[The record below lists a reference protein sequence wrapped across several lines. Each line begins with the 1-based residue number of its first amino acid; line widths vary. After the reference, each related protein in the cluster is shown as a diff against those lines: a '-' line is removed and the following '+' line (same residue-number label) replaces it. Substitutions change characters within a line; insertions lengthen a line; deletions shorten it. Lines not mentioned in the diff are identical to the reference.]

1 VTAVLIPLAA
11 LAFLWLF
18 PAGCDLRGDPVTYR
32 RTCLLPGLLTTVPI
46 ALAFLLTLVLALN
59 QRRERPLP
67 DGWLVVVP
75 AAGAF
80 TQVVLFGGYLLLLD
94 PVYRGSFL
102 AELLYITQP
111 FVAGAVAGGV
121 FWVSLNL
128 GPCRP

>member
-1 VTAVLIPLAA
+1 
-11 LAFLWLF
+11 
-18 PAGCDLRGDPVTYR
+18 
-32 RTCLLPGLLTTVPI
+32 VPI
-46 ALAFLLTLVLALN
+46 ALAFLLMLVLALN

-121 FWVSLNL
+121 FWV
-128 GPCRP
+128 